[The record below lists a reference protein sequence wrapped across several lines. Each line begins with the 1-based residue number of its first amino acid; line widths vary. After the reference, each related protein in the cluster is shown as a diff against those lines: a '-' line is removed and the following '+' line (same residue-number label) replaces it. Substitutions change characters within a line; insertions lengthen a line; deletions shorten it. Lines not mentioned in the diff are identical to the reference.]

1 MRRPLLTGMNF
12 LVATEEG
19 RGQRIMLLVGSEQG
33 CDVCVY
39 VYVFGDEVL
48 EPQCFRNS
56 NQSY

>member
-1 MRRPLLTGMNF
+1 MNF